1 MPSVPSGPL
10 SAGAKSTLVKPFVP
24 PTEIKHLYDD
34 FDDKVSL
41 LMACNFAKNPDRQ
54 IRMFVETAVVIAHV
68 SEIFEMFSGFCNKF
82 RQFWAARPG
91 AYPKEVREVIT
102 FTEDLCKMR
111 TRSSATRD
119 SSREAG
125 LEKARADK
133 EAALAEAQAK
143 AQKPPRR
150 KGPIMPAFVVTDDD
164 ESDEDVRDEDTVMA
178 DVEPKSKRLSSS
190 DLLMLEDAELDA
202 MIFGPDDPA
211 PSATTVPPV
220 KPLPTGPKAQSLPG
234 FNKFKP
240 GRPETVRIPYAR
252 IQRIDKTTSAY
263 IKAQSLLLKT
273 DKYESIKVAA
283 EPDGP
288 SVRKRPRRSSLYEF
302 EEAQPPL
309 QGMLDILKEMYS
321 FSPRAYLE
329 SIGELPAFRVPTT
342 AKFTHSDSNRASTS
356 ASAIVSAPGQGIPTS
371 RALALQEFDTRS
383 NISLTVHRLAYQLT
397 LHEVLVAEHERL
409 LKEMK
414 KRDVTVLEK
423 DEAQLVECLLHTST
437 SQGSP
442 ACPSKNKSSK

>member
-1 MPSVPSGPL
+1 MPAAPSGP
-10 SAGAKSTLVKPFVP
+10 SSTGAKSTLVKPFVP

-54 IRMFVETAVVIAHV
+54 IRMFVETAVVMLTLRPFGQVIAHV

-102 FTEDLCKMR
+102 FTEDLRKMR

-143 AQKPPRR
+143 APKPPRR
-150 KGPIMPAFVVTDDD
+150 KGPITPAFVVTDDD

-202 MIFGPDDPA
+202 MIFGPDDPVA

-240 GRPETVRIPYAR
+240 GRPET
-252 IQRIDKTTSAY
+252 
-263 IKAQSLLLKT
+263 AQSLLFKT

-309 QGMLDILKEMYS
+309 Q
-321 FSPRAYLE
+321 E

-397 LHEVLVAEHERL
+397 LHEALVAEHERL

-423 DEAQLVECLLHTST
+423 DEAQSVECLLHTST